1 MLEEDQYIM
10 QKGSTDQDR
19 KDENH
24 RYEQQVLFNKNSE
37 AVMQT
42 INHQNSQIAEMQHK
56 MTQYANTLGTL
67 QAELAQLRQTQ
78 MNELIAK
85 LGTGPTVKED

>member
-1 MLEEDQYIM
+1 MITEEEYMD

-24 RYEQQVLFNKNSE
+24 RYEQQVLFNKNSK
-37 AVMQT
+37 AVMQA
-42 INHQNSQIAEMQHK
+42 INDQNAKIAEMQNK
-56 MTQYANTLGTL
+56 IVMYSNTLGTL
-67 QAELAQLRQTQ
+67 QSQLAEIKKVQ

-85 LGTGPTVKED
+85 LGNGPTVVED